1 MSNKDIPA
9 LGGFAV
15 LVGEGSVQ
23 TIRKQIHTVRMGFA
37 VLVGEGSVQTISK
50 QIHTVRKHQM
60 TANAMTT

>member
-23 TIRKQIHTVRMGFA
+23 TIRKQIHTVR
-37 VLVGEGSVQTISK
+37 
-50 QIHTVRKHQM
+50 KHQM